1 MQNVTTYVYSGGIKL
16 RRCVVL
22 TSGKKYQPPMAMLK
36 MNQQEK
42 KSKGKDVTI
51 FGKIQTIPLEKH

>member
-1 MQNVTTYVYSGGIKL
+1 
-16 RRCVVL
+16 
-22 TSGKKYQPPMAMLK
+22 MAMLK